1 MKGSRLPVAASALSS
16 IAIFKDISLDECA
29 AIASRCNGSQF
40 AAGEEI
46 ISYQDP
52 TNDVYFVVSGEVR
65 ATIFTAAGK
74 KVSFRDISAGNVF
87 GEWAAID
94 GESRSS
100 SVVSISD
107 AFVASISAATF
118 KDVVTTQP
126 AIAWTLMRDLTQ
138 LARQLSA
145 RIVEYSALGV
155 AERLHAELLR
165 IARQHMDS
173 ETTAKIA
180 ALPTNEEL
188 ASRIS
193 TRREAVNRELRRLE
207 KMGFIERD
215 ADKNIIID
223 VARVERLVKEAA
235 GE

>member
-1 MKGSRLPVAASALSS
+1 MPL
-16 IAIFKDISLDECA
+16 FKDISLDECA
-29 AIASRCNGSQF
+29 AIAERCSGSRF

-46 ISYQDP
+46 ISCLDP
-52 TNDVYFVVSGEVR
+52 TNDVFFLVSGDVR

-74 KVSFRDISAGNVF
+74 KVSFRDIRAGNVF

-94 GESRSS
+94 GEARSS
-100 SVVSISD
+100 SVLAITD
-107 AFVASISAATF
+107 AFVASMSAETF
-118 KDVVTTQP
+118 KDVVTSHP
-126 AIAWTLMRDLTQ
+126 AIGWTLMRDLTQ
-138 LARQLSA
+138 LARRLSA

-165 IARQHMDS
+165 IARQHLVS
-173 ETTAKIA
+173 ETTATIG

-207 KMGFIERD
+207 KGGFIERD
-215 ADKNIIID
+215 TDKNIIID
-223 VARVERLVKEAA
+223 VARLEQLVREAA